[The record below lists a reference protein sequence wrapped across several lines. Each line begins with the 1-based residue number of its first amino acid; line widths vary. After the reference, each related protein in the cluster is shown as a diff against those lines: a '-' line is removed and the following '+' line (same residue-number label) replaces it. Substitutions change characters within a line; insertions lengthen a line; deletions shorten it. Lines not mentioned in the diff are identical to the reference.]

1 MIRARAIGVLASLG
15 LAAGVAHAR
24 DAKVTAI
31 TPTTIYVDVGTADGV
46 MVGLNLTLVLD
57 GSSVSL
63 RVAAAA
69 SHTARL
75 EVVSGMRPAVGAV
88 IPLPANLEGPRP
100 KAPRPGPRALPP
112 WPGAPTRALQVVQA
126 AARHEQPAVASEE
139 PTRVGGELALTMF
152 LTGDG
157 GRTSTSWQDVGVSS
171 QLEIEAGSWR
181 YDHLIDAHLAGSPEV
196 LIAPL
201 QHARARFD
209 VYLMR
214 LAYAPAGVRYQ
225 ASLGRQPGAPLAE
238 LGLVDGGRA
247 QLVVGPSL
255 DVTAFAGVRPAD
267 DLGLSLSPRGGVD
280 LGWHRAAGRGRA
292 RADLG
297 IAVDAHAGALDRA
310 QAAGSAS
317 VATATSFV
325 RADGVVDLAA
335 DATGAGGA
343 RVTRASGLAR
353 TRRGRLTAS
362 AQGGYDRPFVDHAL
376 ATALGDLAGLRLA
389 PRTFGQLDV
398 AYALR
403 PGFELGGAGRAAWG
417 EGVWSGYAEVVS
429 SYTAPGWRISAAP
442 HAVLGSL
449 VDELGVRGS
458 LDLPVARWSLGLGG
472 SLDRVRAAGVAAW
485 GGLGRISASRP
496 IGLRWRTA
504 LSFETAAGD
513 GPVRLFLFG
522 MLGYRLGR

>member
-152 LTGDG
+152 LTGDA

-343 RVTRASGLAR
+343 RVTRASGLAIAMWFFFVLIFDLLVLGVLVVTAGQWGGEALPYALLFNPADVFRILNIFSMDDVR
-353 TRRGRLTAS
+353 TLYGLSTVF
-362 AQGGYDRPFVDHAL
+362 PPAL
-376 ATALGDLAGLRLA
+376 AQPWLLGL
-389 PRTFGQLDV
+389 V
-398 AYALR
+398 M
-403 PGFELGGAGRAAWG
+403 AAWIVG
-417 EGVWSGYAEVVS
+417 PLA
-429 SYTAPGWRISAAP
+429 I
-442 HAVLGSL
+442 
-449 VDELGVRGS
+449 
-458 LDLPVARWSLGLGG
+458 
-472 SLDRVRAAGVAAW
+472 AAW
-485 GGLGRISASRP
+485 RFR
-496 IGLRWRTA
+496 R
-504 LSFETAAGD
+504 
-513 GPVRLFLFG
+513 
-522 MLGYRLGR
+522 